1 MDPEPERRKW
11 RRDESERPFI
21 VHSIF
26 FIMHIALHQSLIV
39 LMWLLTAHRTLHW
52 AHALHPYRYAHS
64 DTLVYCD
71 ARWAVTNRLS
81 VSRDRL
87 TLAVTRRKKKNCIC
101 KTLKINLNKL
111 SDRKKNFNLFFLILF
126 AFHARHNGELIVI
139 SFAGPVIPTTNPLVY
154 AKISCFQFEI
164 IYLENKQKGSRVM
177 RFQCGD

>member
-1 MDPEPERRKW
+1 MKKRRK
-11 RRDESERPFI
+11 RAA
-21 VHSIF
+21 VHCSFNFFYYAHCSSSIF
-26 FIMHIALHQSLIV
+26 NCANVAFDRASYAALSARSPPIPICSFWYARVLWCTMSSYKQIECQSRSLDSCG
-39 LMWLLTAHRTLHW
+39 
-52 AHALHPYRYAHS
+52 YAP
-64 DTLVYCD
+64 
-71 ARWAVTNRLS
+71 
-81 VSRDRL
+81 
-87 TLAVTRRKKKNCIC
+87 KEKNCIC
-101 KTLKINLNKL
+101 KALKINLNKL